1 MGYLKQIISIPLQKS
16 KIIFNKW
23 ANENHYSSQAD
34 AKQLQFLPQN
44 VKFTIRSYKEN
55 EFLIR
60 FLNLNEGPITFDL
73 YDKDSNINFILS
85 QFNPKTAFTSNVQE
99 TSLTGN
105 QLKQDII
112 QNRIIFKELKDLY
125 EPADKILDS
134 KSKVF

>member
-99 TSLTGN
+99 ASLTGN